1 MDLRPFAVND
11 GESVWVLPGG
21 LTRAQVRRIIADLD
35 EAADVVGLSI
45 AEFIPRSVLAMEAL
59 VDGLPLTER

>member
-1 MDLRPFAVND
+1 M
-11 GESVWVLPGG
+11 
-21 LTRAQVRRIIADLD
+21 RRIIADLD